1 MKEMKFKVGDL
12 ITLESNM
19 KELLG
24 VKEDAIGV
32 VVRIT
37 APDIE
42 SRLWES
48 PESDYLNE
56 GYIIEWCGNP
66 YIEWDLTT
74 MTSPLPEIYQ
84 LFYGYELRLIEGR

>member
-1 MKEMKFKVGDL
+1 MKETKFKVGDL

-37 APDIE
+37 PQYDA
-42 SRLWES
+42 SKVWES
-48 PESDYLNE
+48 PDKDYLNE
-56 GYIIEWCGNP
+56 GYIIEWMGNP

-74 MTSPLPEIYQ
+74 MVSPLPEIYQ
-84 LFYGYELRLIEGR
+84 LFYGYELKLVQSG

>member
-1 MKEMKFKVGDL
+1 MKFKVGDL
-12 ITLESNM
+12 VTLEDNM
-19 KELLG
+19 KGLLG

-32 VVRIT
+32 VVKIT
-37 APDIE
+37 PPDTE

-84 LFYGYELRLIEGR
+84 LFYGYELKLIQSG